1 MPRASSVTQ
10 PIEPSEEKPVIVFED
25 VSKTFQ
31 IKHARSFKQAFIA
44 AIKRKDLST
53 DFHAVD
59 HVGFEVAEGESVA
72 LMGRNGSGKSTTL
85 KLLSGV
91 MEPDTGW
98 IRTRGRIA
106 GLLEVGAGFHPDLT
120 GRQNVYLNAAILGM
134 TKEETDARFEQILEF
149 SEIGEFIDTE
159 VKRYSS
165 GMYSRLGFSVAV
177 HTELD
182 TLLVDEILSVGDAQF
197 RLKCEQKMLELQEL
211 GKTMFIVSHNANQ
224 MKKLCQRGIV
234 LEHGKVMFDGP
245 IDDAVA
251 IIKPETK
258 PKAASK
264 TQIKS
269 EIVKPTIK
277 ITEPILSV
285 YDEVKEK
292 FGHPVQEQ
300 SDVPINGGGFSQL
313 FESGIITVSN
323 SSGVGVSL
331 GKGPFLSAYLANGGA
346 FGPWGFLIGDLTKHK
361 SETGTEL
368 KQTFQFQHG
377 TANYTVKKGVIF
389 ESHDES

>member
-1 MPRASSVTQ
+1 MPSDSDAHQFDQRT
-10 PIEPSEEKPVIVFED
+10 PEKPAIVFHD

-31 IKHARSFKQAFIA
+31 IKHAHSFKQAFIG
-44 AIKRKDLST
+44 AIKRKESSS

-59 HVGFEVAEGESVA
+59 HVGFEVPPGQSIA

-98 IRTRGRIA
+98 IRTRGRMA

-134 TKEETDARFEQILEF
+134 SKEETDARFDDILEF

-197 RLKCEQKMLELQEL
+197 RKKCEAKMLELQKQ
-211 GKTMFIVSHNANQ
+211 GKTMFIVSHNASQ
-224 MKKLCQRGIV
+224 VKRLCQRGIV
-234 LEHGKVMFDGP
+234 LEHGRVVFDGP
-245 IDDAVA
+245 IDEAVG
-251 IIKPETK
+251 EL
-258 PKAASK
+258 
-264 TQIKS
+264 QRVKS
-269 EIVKPTIK
+269 DFLQTP
-277 ITEPILSV
+277 LG
-285 YDEVKEK
+285 DEVRVAGVIRKTYDKVPAK
-292 FGHPVQEQ
+292 FGRPLGNEVE
-300 SDVPINGGGFSQL
+300 VTENGGGSYQE
-313 FESGIITVSN
+313 FEKGLIMVSR
-323 SSGVGVSL
+323 SSGQTTSL
-331 GKGPFLSAYLANGGA
+331 FNGPFLRVYRLSGGPA
-346 FGPWGFLIGDLTKHK
+346 GPWGFRMGRSSGSADEGGIKEMPFQNGIAAYSDLTGVYF
-361 SETGTEL
+361 E
-368 KQTFQFQHG
+368 QTM
-377 TANYTVKKGVIF
+377 NR
-389 ESHDES
+389 